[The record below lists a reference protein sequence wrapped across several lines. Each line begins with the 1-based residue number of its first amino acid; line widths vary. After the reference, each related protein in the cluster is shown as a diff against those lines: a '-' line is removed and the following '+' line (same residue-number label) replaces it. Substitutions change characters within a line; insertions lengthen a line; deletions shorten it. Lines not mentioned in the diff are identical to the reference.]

1 VAESIRAISL
11 CMRVRSGVNGS
22 DSGARD
28 VWWSYLGLGL
38 GSVWVS
44 CFALVVVGL
53 FPKSGWIGFG
63 MLVHVRPSCHI
74 HPVPVLREHWWIPGC

>member
-1 VAESIRAISL
+1 MNGLLEVGADHLLNVAESIRAISL

-38 GSVWVS
+38 GSVRFGSRVS
-44 CFALVVVGL
+44 L
-53 FPKSGWIGFG
+53 K
-63 MLVHVRPSCHI
+63 
-74 HPVPVLREHWWIPGC
+74 